1 MFKMAC
7 CTNTLFDIQSNDEG
21 TWRRI
26 RVVDFESRFI
36 DNPSSDPKDNEFKKD
51 KDLKKKFVDWAPI
64 FASML
69 VELAKKLKGKVEDC
83 EEVLQASK
91 EYRKNQDY
99 LSKFCEEKIKVW
111 HEDCFKG

>member
-51 KDLKKKFVDWAPI
+51 KDLKKKFVDWAPYL
-64 FASML
+64 L
-69 VELAKKLKGKVEDC
+69 VC
-83 EEVLQASK
+83 
-91 EYRKNQDY
+91 
-99 LSKFCEEKIKVW
+99 
-111 HEDCFKG
+111 